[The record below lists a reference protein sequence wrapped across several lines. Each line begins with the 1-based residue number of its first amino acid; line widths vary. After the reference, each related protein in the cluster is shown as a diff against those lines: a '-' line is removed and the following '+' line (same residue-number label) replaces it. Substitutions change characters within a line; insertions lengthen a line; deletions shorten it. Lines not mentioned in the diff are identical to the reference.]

1 MKQNNKETIKIV
13 VLNDGETWT
22 GINGTFVYEI
32 TQQALDE
39 LEEGDTNINDIDKKE
54 IIDAWPVQAR
64 Y

>member
-1 MKQNNKETIKIV
+1 MKQNNKEKIKIV